1 MGRAMKRIRFLLVAA
16 FVLLCMGRSSECKAS
31 AYAYVANNQDRY
43 IGAIKIADLTIVDLI
58 DLGVDLEGNLLG
70 VAITP
75 DGEVYVANPG
85 ADAVYIIDAD
95 GTVHTIDNIGVKP
108 TGVAAS
114 PTGDYVYV
122 TNRGDGQDNGTVS
135 KINTLT
141 RKEERD
147 EDWPIMV
154 ETDPIGVAVSPD
166 GDLIWVANRKSGS
179 VSIIDALTRDVYTI
193 EDIGG
198 KPVGVAV
205 SPKGDY
211 VYVTNRGEGTV
222 SVIDTARWQEVTGS
236 SHRPRVGTAPVGVAV
251 SPDGSLVYVASLDID
266 EGAVFVIDTSKAPE
280 FDLLDPIKPVG
291 ERPVGVALT
300 PDGEYLCVAN
310 RGDASGNG
318 SVSVIRVSDRQL
330 IDTIE
335 DVGEKPAGFGQF
347 IASIS
352 APEAPGDLTAT
363 TESDSQI
370 DLSWADN
377 SFDESGFKIE
387 RKRESEET
395 YIEIDDVDANVT
407 TYSNGDL
414 EPDSTYSYRVRAYND
429 HGNSD
434 YSDEAEATTA
444 IILEAPTNLTATGV
458 SHSRIRLSWTDNSFG
473 ESGFT
478 IERMTVSEAADSET
492 ASAPDS
498 SDTATDSGDSNGT
511 SSETVGG
518 GSFSE
523 IAKVG
528 TNVTSYSDSDLEPYT
543 TYRYRVQAY
552 DDASGVSGYSN
563 EVEKRTKDDCFIA
576 TAAYGSLMQPHVVT
590 LRHFRDAYLIPNTL
604 GRVFV
609 RTYYATSPPIANF
622 ISKHETLRAAVR
634 AGLLPLV
641 AFSSSALH
649 LGLTLTLTI
658 LVLVVLSPVGLHWL
672 CQSKKHSHKA
682 GV

>member
-1 MGRAMKRIRFLLVAA
+1 MKKVILLVAA
-16 FVLLCMGRSSECKAS
+16 VAICCLLRPSQCQAA
-31 AYAYVANNQDRY
+31 AYAYVANNKDANIY
-43 IGAIKIADLTIVDLI
+43 AIKIADPTFVDLV
-58 DLGVDLEGNLLG
+58 DLGANLEGNLLG

-154 ETDPIGVAVSPD
+154 ETDPIGVAVSPG

-363 TESDSQI
+363 TESGSQI

-395 YIEIDDVDANVT
+395 YIEIDDVDANGT
-407 TYSNGDL
+407 SYSDTGL
-414 EPDSTYSYRVRAYND
+414 EPATTYSYRVRAYNG
-429 HGNSD
+429 HGDSD
-434 YSDEAEATTA
+434 DSDEAEATTA
-444 IILEAPTNLTATGV
+444 IILDAPTNLTATGV

-478 IERMTVSEAADSET
+478 IERMTVSEKADNQT
-492 ASAPDS
+492 ASALDS
-498 SDTATDSGDSNGT
+498 SDSATDSGNSNGT
-511 SSETVGG
+511 TSEAVGS
-518 GSFSE
+518 GSFQ
-523 IAKVG
+523 VG
-528 TNVTSYSDSDLEPYT
+528 ANVTSYTDSGLEPYT

-552 DDASGVSGYSN
+552 DDAGGVSGYSN

-576 TAAYGSLMQPHVVT
+576 TAAYGSIMEPHVVT
-590 LRHFRDAYLIPNTL
+590 LRHFRDAYLIPHTL

-609 RTYYATSPPIANF
+609 RTYYQYSPPIAHL
-622 ISKHETLRAAVR
+622 ISEHETLRAAVR
-634 AGLLPLV
+634 LGLLPLV
-641 AFSSSALH
+641 AFSYLTLH
-649 LGLTLTLTI
+649 LGATLTLII
-658 LVLVVLSPVGLHWL
+658 LVFVALSPVSLHRL
-672 CQSKKHSHKA
+672 CQSKKRSH
-682 GV
+682 GTPV

>member
-1 MGRAMKRIRFLLVAA
+1 MKKVILLVAA
-16 FVLLCMGRSSECKAS
+16 VAICCLLRPSQCQAA
-31 AYAYVANNQDRY
+31 AYAYVANNKDANIY
-43 IGAIKIADLTIVDLI
+43 AIKIADPTFVDLV
-58 DLGVDLEGNLLG
+58 DLGANLEGNLLG

-85 ADAVYIIDAD
+85 GNAVYVIEASD
-95 GTVHTIDNIGVKP
+95 GDVFDPIGDIGNNPV
-108 TGVAAS
+108 GVAVGVS
-114 PTGDYVYV
+114 PQGNYVYV
-122 TNRGDGQDNGTVS
+122 TNRDDNTVS
-135 KINTLT
+135 VIDTLT
-141 RKEERD
+141 RTEL
-147 EDWPIMV
+147 
-154 ETDPIGVAVSPD
+154 TDQNTRIGVGTAPVGVAVSPD
-166 GDLIWVANRKSGS
+166 GKYI
-179 VSIIDALTRDVYTI
+179 
-193 EDIGG
+193 
-198 KPVGVAV
+198 
-205 SPKGDY
+205 
-211 VYVTNRGEGTV
+211 YVTNLDDGTV
-222 SVIDTARWQEVTGS
+222 SVIEFVINASGTPTWEEVTDPDTRPVVGS
-236 SHRPRVGTAPVGVAV
+236 GPIGVAV
-251 SPDGSLVYVASLDID
+251 SPDGSLVYVASR
-266 EGAVFVIDTSKAPE
+266 GSGSVFVIETSGLKS
-280 FDLLDPIKPVG
+280 DLKFNVDIIDVG
-291 ERPVGVALT
+291 EEPVGVALT
-300 PDGEYLCVAN
+300 PNGDHLYVTN
-310 RGDASGNG
+310 RGDGT
-318 SVSVIRVSDRQL
+318 VSVIDTSDRKIL
-330 IDTIE
+330 DTIE
-335 DVGEKPAGFGQF
+335 EIGEKPSSFGQF

-352 APEAPGDLTAT
+352 VPEAPSDLTAS

-370 DLSWADN
+370 DLSWSDN
-377 SFDESGFKIE
+377 ALDELGFKIE
-387 RKRESEET
+387 RKAQSEET

-407 TYSNGDL
+407 SYSDTGL
-414 EPDSTYSYRVRAYND
+414 EPATTYSYRVRAYNG
-429 HGNSD
+429 HGDSD
-434 YSDEAEATTA
+434 DSDEAEATTA
-444 IILEAPTNLTATGV
+444 IILDAPTNLTATGV

-552 DDASGVSGYSN
+552 DDAGGVSGYSN
-563 EVEKRTKDDCFIA
+563 EVEKRTKDDCFVA